1 MRRLLVRATL
11 LTALAA
17 AAGAPVRPAD
27 AQCRLCAKPSTALG
41 DEQGKGDVALE
52 IESGLDFDR
61 LILLGR
67 GDGTATLRPDGSNG
81 ADGAIGELGPRAMV
95 GSASIHGEANRL
107 VRIQLPRRIELY
119 SIGGGRISLDDV
131 ISDLPS
137 QPRLDGAGN
146 LTFRF
151 GGRVRIT
158 GDADGRYRGDLPI
171 TVEYL

>member
-1 MRRLLVRATL
+1 MRRLFARAIF
-11 LTALAA
+11 LTVLAA
-17 AAGAPVRPAD
+17 GTAVRPAD
-27 AQCRLCAKPSTALG
+27 AQCRLCTKPSTALG
-41 DEQGKGDVALE
+41 AEQGKGDVTLE

-61 LILLGR
+61 LILLGQ
-67 GDGTATLRPDGSNG
+67 GDGSATLRPDGSNG
-81 ADGAIGELGPRAMV
+81 ADGAVGEPGPRAMV
-95 GSASIHGEANRL
+95 GSARVHGEANRL
-107 VRIQLPRRIELY
+107 VRVELPRRIDLY
-119 SIGGGRISLDDV
+119 SLGGGRISVDDV

-146 LTFRF
+146 LNFRF